1 MLTTQRLYH
10 PLSPAVGVAVAA
22 ATGLALTVGLAV
34 GPGVDPGPAAGV
46 WWALVGLASGYA
58 LSGSV

>member
-10 PLSPAVGVAVAA
+10 PLAPAIGVAVAA
-22 ATGLALTVGLAV
+22 ATGLTVTVGLAV
-34 GPGVDPGPAAGV
+34 GPGVDPGPAVGL